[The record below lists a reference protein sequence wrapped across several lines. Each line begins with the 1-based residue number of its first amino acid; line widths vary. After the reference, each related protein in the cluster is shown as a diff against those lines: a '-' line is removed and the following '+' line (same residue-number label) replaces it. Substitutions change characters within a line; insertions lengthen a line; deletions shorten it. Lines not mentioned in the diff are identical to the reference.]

1 MLQCHFAIIGTGFI
15 ANIIAKA
22 LSIADNANLMA
33 VSSRTLEK
41 AQQFADQ
48 FSNVT
53 PVVGL
58 TPILCNETI
67 DVLYIATPT
76 TAKEAIALK
85 GIQAG
90 KHILIDKP
98 LLNAASLQ
106 KMLKEA
112 DKYQVMIMDATHF
125 VHHPRTLH
133 INEHLDQLV
142 GKPQSLYTSCYFPN
156 TDKNNIR
163 FNHQLEPTGTLGDL
177 TWYSMRAITQYLK
190 PQGKMAQLCVH
201 TERDKATNTIIRLS
215 GFMSFTSG
223 ETSSFDTGFT
233 CRSGAMDFHLIGLDG
248 SLSMDDFAFD
258 WRNSFPFQSQTD
270 TRYIHKATFTTPE
283 HSNIQINNAD
293 KPAQTLMIER
303 FSTLIQTHNMTDMKK
318 YQHDALTTQ
327 SYLDAIWE
335 KVIYTQTT

>member
-1 MLQCHFAIIGTGFI
+1 MHQCHFAIIGTGFI
-15 ANIIAKA
+15 ANVIAKA
-22 LSIADNANLMA
+22 LSIADNASLMA

-41 AQQFADQ
+41 AQQFAAQ

-58 TPILCNETI
+58 TPILCNEAI

-98 LLNAASLQ
+98 LINAASLQ

-125 VHHPRTLH
+125 VHHPRSLH
-133 INEHLDQLV
+133 ISDHLHDLV
-142 GKPQSLYTSCYFPN
+142 GKPQSLYTSFYFPN
-156 TDKNNIR
+156 TNQHDIR
-163 FNHQLEPTGTLGDL
+163 FNPKSEPTGALGDL
-177 TWYSMRAITQYLK
+177 TWYSMRAITQYLQ
-190 PQGKMAQLCVH
+190 PQGKIAQLCAH

-233 CRSGAMDFHLIGLDG
+233 CRSGAMDFHLIGPDG

-270 TRYIHKATFTTPE
+270 ARFTHRAAFTTPE
-283 HSNIQINNAD
+283 HFNIQINNAD
-293 KPAQTLMIER
+293 KPAQTLMVER
-303 FSTLIQTHNMTDMKK
+303 FSTLIQTHNMTGMQK

-327 SYLDAIWE
+327 SYLDALWE
-335 KVIYTQTT
+335 KVT